1 MILYALKIRKW
12 EEGEGWRR
20 EKIQRIGAVLG
31 KGETSS
37 GMVAVKDFESS

>member
-1 MILYALKIRKW
+1 MVLYALKIRKS

-20 EKIQRIGAVLG
+20 EKIQRIWAVLG